1 MGRFLGHL
9 AIAVLFCSVT
19 ACSSG
24 RQAFQSSLNSVPA
37 TDKKVCETE
46 VHQAAPVSIQP
57 RWLPPIGS
65 GGAFTN
71 GVILGTV
78 DVPHPV
84 WTSHEAYQ
92 QAIERCLKAHG

>member
-37 TDKKVCETE
+37 TDKKVCETCPSADCLLKCQYME
-46 VHQAAPVSIQP
+46 
-57 RWLPPIGS
+57 
-65 GGAFTN
+65 FEK
-71 GVILGTV
+71 
-78 DVPHPV
+78 D
-84 WTSHEAYQ
+84 EAHS
-92 QAIERCLKAHG
+92 ACTG